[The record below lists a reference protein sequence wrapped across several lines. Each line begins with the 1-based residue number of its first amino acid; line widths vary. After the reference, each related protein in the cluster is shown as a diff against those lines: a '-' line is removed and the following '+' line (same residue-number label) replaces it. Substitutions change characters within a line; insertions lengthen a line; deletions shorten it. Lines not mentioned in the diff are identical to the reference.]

1 MQISGTRLYAAGDQV
16 PAQEQAMKE
25 LEGLYAEFMGRTPP
39 ARAFAARCRWQQA
52 MWLSFAGKTNQAEAA
67 IVEARELLLRAPAP
81 ALMEIQ
87 VAIQYAAI
95 LGSAHPAE
103 AEQFARETLAKL
115 PSLDS
120 EVRDGYRALVQEL
133 SNTLSGQD
141 RFAEATAMLEEQG
154 RWLKTHGGSPTDQ
167 VGLEALRGEVLA
179 RSGNAREA
187 LPILEAVATN
197 RLSKVEDWHRAANI
211 AAATGDHAAFERLS
225 RVCWLR
231 FGSTVEGGAAMTVLF
246 GLFQQPMD
254 ERALALARGLL
265 DRGDDG
271 SIQSKI
277 NFDYANAFLAYRE
290 HRYPEALVL
299 LDRYLDTLG
308 SRLEGR
314 VYLEPSAQAALIFTR
329 ALLGAEL
336 GRTDEAR
343 RDFARARAQL
353 KLALGDKPGHDR
365 GKWWWLSYQAEVR
378 QREAEALF
386 KAKGIPLPG
395 PDAK

>member
-1 MQISGTRLYAAGDQV
+1 
-16 PAQEQAMKE
+16 MKE
-25 LEGLYAEFMGRTPP
+25 VESFYAEFMGRTPP
-39 ARAFAARCRWQQA
+39 AQALAARCRWRQA
-52 MWLSFAGKTNQAEAA
+52 HWLSFAGRTKQAEAA
-67 IVEARELLLRAPAP
+67 IVEARELLLRAAAP
-81 ALMEIQ
+81 AALEIG
-87 VAIQYAAI
+87 VATQYMAM
-95 LGSAHPAE
+95 LGSTRPVE
-103 AEQFARETLAKL
+103 AERFARGTLAKL

-120 EVRDGYRALVQEL
+120 EVRDDYWALVSEL
-133 SNTLSGQD
+133 NNTLCRQD

-154 RWLKTHGGSPTDQ
+154 RWLKTHGGSPADQ
-167 VGLEALRGEVLA
+167 VRLEALRGEVLA

-197 RLSKVEDWHRAANI
+197 PLSGVGDWHRAASG
-211 AAATGDHAAFERLS
+211 AAVTGDQASFERLS
-225 RVCWLR
+225 RICSLR
-231 FGSTVEGGAAMTVLF
+231 FSSTVEGSAAITIVV

-254 ERALALARGLL
+254 DRTLALARGLL
-265 DRGDDG
+265 DRADDG
-271 SIQSKI
+271 SIGSKI
-277 NFDYANAFLAYRE
+277 AFAYANAFLTYRE

-299 LDRYLDTLG
+299 LDRFLDTLG
-308 SRLEGR
+308 SRLER
-314 VYLEPSAQAALIFTR
+314 HIYLEPSAQASYIFTR

-365 GKWWWLSYQAEVR
+365 GRMWWLPYQAEMR

-386 KAKGIPLPG
+386 QAKGIPLPE